1 MSKHRWYDPDPSGRP
16 SSWRQ
21 CVRCQEWNT
30 SDEEDA
36 ECMYLDAYVVDAWM
50 AVIDKHDAGHTWT
63 SAQVVDVL
71 RAISHGVEPKE
82 AT

>member
-1 MSKHRWYDPDPSGRP
+1 MSKHRWSDGDPAG
-16 SSWRQ
+16 WRQ
-21 CVRCQEWNT
+21 CVRCRTWNT
-30 SDEEDA
+30 RGHADA
-36 ECMYLDAYVVDAWM
+36 ECDYLDADVVDAWM
-50 AVIDKHDAGHTWT
+50 AFIDKHDAGHVWT